1 MKSPSKRELQQA
13 AFNHSSGIEF
23 RHFMSLYKKCTPKPF
38 SFLEIDN
45 IRQIILYIS
54 RKFL

>member
-45 IRQIILYIS
+45 IR
-54 RKFL
+54 